1 MSIWSGPFRPYEY
14 WADLAETE
22 PDFLID
28 GMLHAA
34 TNTVSG
40 KPTVGKTR
48 LVAAMAAAIA
58 NEDSEFCGSEV
69 VDHGPVMVI
78 STDAGETRRWG
89 LRMREHGVKEG
100 RVGIAKFNPLDWRL
114 YEDQAR
120 NARLLILDNLTGSL
134 GNARIGDDD
143 AARAICTP
151 LAEIAENGTTVL
163 MIAHSAKNFEA
174 QTGKYTPT
182 GVMGSTVYQAWE
194 RLNLHIH
201 DVTEPNTRAVT
212 IRSNDHGNREL
223 LLRAEWGRSS
233 ASWSLLN
240 EKEDT
245 RQRTEET
252 YQKRNELFDL
262 VSNDP
267 ELCRIESTRG
277 VGKALYARGGY
288 SSEDA
293 AIKAFQRAK
302 AAAGGRF
309 EDGRWRNDGDV
320 KGDAQSR
327 REQARNGSDCP
338 ECGAPAGKPCV
349 GSRGKPRTANH
360 ASRS

>member
-1 MSIWSGPFRPYEY
+1 MNNWSTPFRPFEY
-14 WADLAETE
+14 WADLAENE

-58 NEDSEFCGSEV
+58 GEDKEFCGSEV

-89 LRMREHGVKEG
+89 LRMREHDIKDSM
-100 RVGIAKFNPLDWRL
+100 VGIAKFNPLDWRL
-114 YEDQAR
+114 YEGQAR
-120 NARLLILDNLTGSL
+120 SARLMILDNLTGSL
-134 GNARIGDDD
+134 GNRRIGDDD
-143 AARAICTP
+143 AARELCQP

-174 QTGKYTPT
+174 QSGKYTPT

-201 DVTEPNTRAVT
+201 DATEPNTRAVS
-212 IRSNDHGNREL
+212 IRSNDHANRDL
-223 LLRAEWGRSS
+223 LLQAEWGRSS
-233 ASWSLLN
+233 AEWSVLS

-245 RQRTEET
+245 RQRTEQT
-252 YQKRNELFDL
+252 YKKRNDLFDK
-262 VSNDP
+262 VADDP
-267 ELCRIESTRG
+267 HLSSIESGRE
-277 VGKALYARGGY
+277 VGRTLYAQGGY
-288 SSEDA
+288 KSEDA
-293 AIKAFQRAK
+293 AIKAFQRASRSVC
-302 AAAGGRF
+302 GVYVN
-309 EDGRWRNDGDV
+309 GRWQRPD
-320 KGDAQSR
+320 
-327 REQARNGSDCP
+327 
-338 ECGAPAGKPCV
+338 
-349 GSRGKPRTANH
+349 
-360 ASRS
+360 

>member
-1 MSIWSGPFRPYEY
+1 MTAIWTGPFRPYEY
-14 WADLAETE
+14 WADIAETE

-28 GMLHAA
+28 GLLHAA

-58 NEDSEFCGSEV
+58 NEEAEFCGSEIIGG
-69 VDHGPVMVI
+69 GPVMVI

-89 LRMREHGVKEG
+89 LRMREHGVPDG

-114 YEDQAR
+114 YEGQAR
-120 NARLLILDNLTGSL
+120 TARLLVLDNLTGSL

-143 AARAICTP
+143 AARQLCQP

-174 QTGKYTPT
+174 QSGRYTPT

-201 DVTEPNTRAVT
+201 DVTEPNTRDVA
-212 IRSNDHGNREL
+212 IRSNDHGNRD
-223 LLRAEWGRSS
+223 LRLQAEWGRSS
-233 ASWSLLN
+233 AQWSLLT

-245 RQRTEET
+245 RQRGEET
-252 YQKRNELFDL
+252 HQRRNELFDRVASDQEL
-262 VSNDP
+262 SRVQSVRELGRKLHAADP
-267 ELCRIESTRG
+267 DEFES
-277 VGKALYARGGY
+277 A
-288 SSEDA
+288 DA
-293 AIKAFQRAK
+293 ARMAFVRAK
-302 AAAGGRF
+302 KAVGGNF
-309 EDGRWRNDGDV
+309 IDGHWNI
-320 KGDAQSR
+320 
-327 REQARNGSDCP
+327 P
-338 ECGAPAGKPCV
+338 
-349 GSRGKPRTANH
+349 T
-360 ASRS
+360 

>member
-1 MSIWSGPFRPYEY
+1 VSVWTGPFRPYEY
-14 WADLAETE
+14 WADIAETE

-58 NEDSEFCGSEV
+58 KGASEFCGSEI
-69 VDHGPVMVI
+69 VDSGPVMVV

-89 LRMREHGVKEG
+89 LRMREHGVPDGK
-100 RVGIAKFNPLDWRL
+100 VGIAKFNPLDWRL
-114 YEDQAR
+114 YEGQAR
-120 NARLLILDNLTGSL
+120 TARLLILDNLTGCL

-143 AARAICTP
+143 AARQLTQP

-174 QTGKYTPT
+174 QSGRYTPT

-201 DVTEPNTRAVT
+201 DVTEPNTRDVA
-212 IRSNDHGNREL
+212 IRSNDHGNRDLRL
-223 LLRAEWGRSS
+223 LADWGRSS
-233 ASWSLLN
+233 ARWSLLT

-245 RQRTEET
+245 RQRGEET
-252 YQKRNELFDL
+252 HQRRNELFDR
-262 VSNDP
+262 VSGDP
-267 ELCRIESTRG
+267 ELIRVGSMRELGRRLHAADPDEFES
-277 VGKALYARGGY
+277 A
-288 SSEDA
+288 DA
-293 AIKAFQRAK
+293 ARMAFGRAK
-302 AAAGGRF
+302 KAVGGEF
-309 EDGRWRNDGDV
+309 IDGVWSIPG
-320 KGDAQSR
+320 
-327 REQARNGSDCP
+327 
-338 ECGAPAGKPCV
+338 
-349 GSRGKPRTANH
+349 
-360 ASRS
+360 

>member
-1 MSIWSGPFRPYEY
+1 MTASLWTGPFRPYEY
-14 WADLAETE
+14 WADIAENE

-58 NEDSEFCGSEV
+58 KEDTEFCGSEIV
-69 VDHGPVMVI
+69 GAGPVMVI

-89 LRMREHGVKEG
+89 LRMREHGVPDG

-114 YEDQAR
+114 YEGQAR
-120 NARLLILDNLTGSL
+120 AARLLILDNLTGCL
-134 GNARIGDDD
+134 GNKRIGDDD
-143 AARAICTP
+143 AARELCQP

-174 QTGKYTPT
+174 QSGKHTPT

-201 DVTEPNTRAVT
+201 DVTEPNTRAVA
-212 IRSNDHGNREL
+212 IRSNDHGNRDL
-223 LLRAEWGRSS
+223 LLRADWGRS
-233 ASWSLLN
+233 AAKWSLLN

-245 RQRTEET
+245 RQRTEEAHR
-252 YQKRNELFDL
+252 KRYELFDQ
-262 VSNDP
+262 VANDP
-267 ELCRIESTRG
+267 ELATISSQREIGRR
-277 VGKALYARGGY
+277 LYDANPDAF
-288 SSEDA
+288 SSADA
-293 AIKAFQRAK
+293 AKQAFNRAK
-302 AAAGGRF
+302 SSAGGDF
-309 EDGRWRNDGDV
+309 INGRW
-320 KGDAQSR
+320 Q
-327 REQARNGSDCP
+327 
-338 ECGAPAGKPCV
+338 
-349 GSRGKPRTANH
+349 RGKN
-360 ASRS
+360 